1 MKIIFISIFISK
13 NSVISEKN
21 ANNQQF
27 DQSTDVDSE
36 NSKKNF
42 QTINQKKNV

>member
-13 NSVISEKN
+13 DSAISEKN

-27 DQSTDVDSE
+27 DQSTNIDSK
-36 NSKKNF
+36 NSEKIF
-42 QTINQKKNV
+42 QTINKKNV